1 MIMKK
6 YKFLEHTADIKF
18 QVYGSSLNEIFENTA
33 LAISEILARDEK
45 IKIKTKKK
53 IAVEGKDL
61 ESLLYNFIEE
71 LLFFLDAKNFVIAKA
86 KLKVDKKNFKIT
98 GELFGDKT
106 EDYHLDHIKAATY
119 AEIYVKKTIG
129 GWEAQTVVDV

>member
-1 MIMKK
+1 MKK

-33 LAISEILARDEK
+33 LAISEISARDEK
-45 IKIKTKKK
+45 IKIKPKKK

>member
-86 KLKVDKKNFKIT
+86 KLKVDKKKLGAGKPRLWLMFEGQPILT
-98 GELFGDKT
+98 RLSVS
-106 EDYHLDHIKAATY
+106 L
-119 AEIYVKKTIG
+119 
-129 GWEAQTVVDV
+129 